1 MTQMPGSRGRGDV
14 PNSIRP
20 GDVIADRYRMVDLL
34 RETSGGLFWRAHDQ
48 VLARHVAFHVIRAT
62 DPRAP
67 LLLDAAKRS
76 ATVVDARI
84 LRVLDADE
92 RNDLCYVVN
101 EWGSGQSLD
110 LLLAEG
116 PLSARRAAW
125 IVSEVAETIAKAH
138 DQDQAHGR
146 LVPENVLIDH
156 NGTVKIIGF
165 AVDAALH
172 GLPPGRVTTDTVDL
186 AGILY
191 AALVGKWPGVSRS
204 GLPTAPQSGGQP
216 LRPRKVRAGIPKAL
230 DAICD
235 DVLSPFAHTSGT
247 HTRTIATAAD
257 IHDALVAFVGDPGAL
272 AAAEADQAP
281 LLSWPTRDPD
291 ATQRMAPVDR
301 VEPET
306 VAEPTSEPDP
316 LPDPQPDP
324 QPASDHEATVV
335 AVPLP
340 DDTADIPLEEPDPQE
355 TVAGAPAFETD
366 WLTPR
371 KDNPPPPPSFEQP
384 PERPLYAPDP
394 VRRPRPSATGSGGN
408 GGDRGN
414 GGNGGN
420 GGDQYWPWDSGSGSG
435 PIVAPEPEDEP
446 EGRVPGRSWLL
457 LAAVVATG
465 VIVLA
470 IVAFAVAFDF
480 GGNGGNGSND
490 PTGNSSSPSGQ
501 GSDRAGARI
510 KVSGADDYDPQADP
524 PEENPDDVANVIDGD
539 RATFWSTST
548 YDQNFGPGGL
558 KDGVGVLLD
567 LGKDRGVGEV
577 GIDFGGTPTEFSLY
591 LSNEPPHGVPTGEPA
606 AEEIADRNNVTV
618 SMPEDSSGRYLLVWL
633 TSLPEQ
639 GGFTGEIREITV
651 RS

>member
-110 LLLAEG
+110 ILLAEG

-204 GLPTAPQSGGQP
+204 GLPAAPHSGGQP

-247 HTRTIATAAD
+247 HTKSIATAAD

-301 VEPET
+301 VETET
-306 VAEPTSEPDP
+306 EAEPTPEPEPEPEPGPDP
-316 LPDPQPDP
+316 D
-324 QPASDHEATVV
+324 ATVV
-335 AVPLP
+335 DVPLH
-340 DDTADIPLEEPDPQE
+340 DDTADVPLEEPDPQE
-355 TVAGAPAFETD
+355 TVAGAPAFATD

-371 KDNPPPPPSFEQP
+371 KDNPPPPPNFEQP

-394 VRRPRPSATGSGGN
+394 VRRPRPSAA
-408 GGDRGN
+408 GGDN
-414 GGNGGN
+414 GS
-420 GGDQYWPWDSGSGSG
+420 DYWPWDSGSGSG
-435 PIVAPEPEDEP
+435 PIVTPEPDDQP

-457 LAAVVATG
+457 LAAVIAIG

-470 IVAFAVAFDF
+470 IVASTFDF
-480 GGNGGNGSND
+480 GGNGND
-490 PTGNSSSPSGQ
+490 DPSDDTTSGPSGQ
-501 GSDRAGARI
+501 TSERAGARDQ
-510 KVSGADDYDPQADP
+510 GRQRRRLRP
-524 PEENPDDVANVIDGD
+524 PG
-539 RATFWSTST
+539 
-548 YDQNFGPGGL
+548 
-558 KDGVGVLLD
+558 
-567 LGKDRGVGEV
+567 
-577 GIDFGGTPTEFSLY
+577 
-591 LSNEPPHGVPTGEPA
+591 
-606 AEEIADRNNVTV
+606 
-618 SMPEDSSGRYLLVWL
+618 
-633 TSLPEQ
+633 
-639 GGFTGEIREITV
+639 
-651 RS
+651 

>member
-76 ATVVDARI
+76 ATVVDSRI

-125 IVSEVAETIAKAH
+125 IVSEVAETIARAH
-138 DQDQAHGR
+138 DLDQAHGR

-204 GLPTAPQSGGQP
+204 GLPAAPQSGGQP

-230 DAICD
+230 DSICD
-235 DVLSPFAHTSGT
+235 EVLSPFAHTSGT
-247 HTRTIATAAD
+247 HTKSIATAAD

-281 LLSWPTRDPD
+281 LLSWPARDPD

-301 VEPET
+301 VEPE
-306 VAEPTSEPDP
+306 AEAEAGMTPTLRPPWSACRSTTTPP
-316 LPDPQPDP
+316 TYPWKRP
-324 QPASDHEATVV
+324 
-335 AVPLP
+335 
-340 DDTADIPLEEPDPQE
+340 IPRRRWPEH
-355 TVAGAPAFETD
+355 
-366 WLTPR
+366 
-371 KDNPPPPPSFEQP
+371 PPS
-384 PERPLYAPDP
+384 R
-394 VRRPRPSATGSGGN
+394 
-408 GGDRGN
+408 
-414 GGNGGN
+414 
-420 GGDQYWPWDSGSGSG
+420 
-435 PIVAPEPEDEP
+435 
-446 EGRVPGRSWLL
+446 
-457 LAAVVATG
+457 
-465 VIVLA
+465 
-470 IVAFAVAFDF
+470 
-480 GGNGGNGSND
+480 
-490 PTGNSSSPSGQ
+490 PTG
-501 GSDRAGARI
+501 
-510 KVSGADDYDPQADP
+510 
-524 PEENPDDVANVIDGD
+524 
-539 RATFWSTST
+539 
-548 YDQNFGPGGL
+548 
-558 KDGVGVLLD
+558 
-567 LGKDRGVGEV
+567 
-577 GIDFGGTPTEFSLY
+577 
-591 LSNEPPHGVPTGEPA
+591 
-606 AEEIADRNNVTV
+606 
-618 SMPEDSSGRYLLVWL
+618 
-633 TSLPEQ
+633 
-639 GGFTGEIREITV
+639 
-651 RS
+651 

>member
-125 IVSEVAETIAKAH
+125 IVSEVAETIARAH
-138 DQDQAHGR
+138 DQEQAHGR

-204 GLPTAPQSGGQP
+204 GLPAAPQSGGQP

-247 HTRTIATAAD
+247 HTRSIATAAD

-306 VAEPTSEPDP
+306 RQRLPPGPNQPIPTPPWSTCRSTTTPP
-316 LPDPQPDP
+316 TYPWK
-324 QPASDHEATVV
+324 T
-335 AVPLP
+335 
-340 DDTADIPLEEPDPQE
+340 PDPQE

-394 VRRPRPSATGSGGN
+394 VRRPRPSATGAATAATGATATTG
-408 GGDRGN
+408 RGTPAAAAVPS
-414 GGNGGN
+414 
-420 GGDQYWPWDSGSGSG
+420 WL
-435 PIVAPEPEDEP
+435 AEPEDQP

-457 LAAVVATG
+457 LAAVIATG

-470 IVAFAVAFDF
+470 IVAFALDFDF
-480 GGNGGNGSND
+480 GGNGND
-490 PTGNSSSPSGQ
+490 DPSGDSTSDPSGQ
-501 GSDRAGARI
+501 GTERAGARI
-510 KVSGADDYDPQADP
+510 KVASADDYDPQGDP
-524 PEENPDDVANVIDGD
+524 PEEYPEDVANAIDGD
-539 RATFWSTST
+539 RATVWTTST

-558 KDGVGVLLD
+558 KDGVG
-567 LGKDRGVGEV
+567 
-577 GIDFGGTPTEFSLY
+577 
-591 LSNEPPHGVPTGEPA
+591 A
-606 AEEIADRNNVTV
+606 AAR
-618 SMPEDSSGRYLLVWL
+618 PR
-633 TSLPEQ
+633 Q
-639 GGFTGEIREITV
+639 GP
-651 RS
+651 RSR

>member
-1 MTQMPGSRGRGDV
+1 M

-62 DPRAP
+62 DARAP

-125 IVSEVAETIAKAH
+125 IVSEVAETIARAH
-138 DQDQAHGR
+138 DQEQAHGR

-204 GLPTAPQSGGQP
+204 GLPAAPQSGGQP

-291 ATQRMAPVDR
+291 ATQRMAPVGR
-301 VEPET
+301 GEPET
-306 VAEPTSEPDP
+306 EAATPESDPD
-316 LPDPQPDP
+316 
-324 QPASDHEATVV
+324 ATVIDQPLDDDTDD
-335 AVPLP
+335 VPLE
-340 DDTADIPLEEPDPQE
+340 APDPQE

-394 VRRPRPSATGSGGN
+394 VRRPRPSATGE
-408 GGDRGN
+408 GN

-420 GGDQYWPWDSGSGSG
+420 GEYWPWDSGSG
-435 PIVAPEPEDEP
+435 PIVTREPETQP
-446 EGRVPGRSWLL
+446 EDRGRVPGRSWML
-457 LAAVVATG
+457 LAAVIATG

-470 IVAFAVAFDF
+470 IVAFALDFDF
-480 GGNGGNGSND
+480 GGNGNND
-490 PTGNSSSPSGQ
+490 PGGDPTSDASGQ
-501 GSDRAGARI
+501 ASERAGARI
-510 KVSGADDYDPQADP
+510 KVSSADDYDPQGDP
-524 PEENPDDVANVIDGD
+524 PEEYPEDVANAIDGD
-539 RATFWSTST
+539 RATFWKTST
-548 YDQNFGPGGL
+548 YDQNFGPGGI
-558 KDGVGVLLD
+558 KDGVGLLLD
-567 LGKDRGVGEV
+567 LGKDREVGEV
-577 GIDFGGTPTEFSLY
+577 GVDFGGTPTAFSLY
-591 LSNEPPHGVPTGEPA
+591 LSDEPPSGVPTGDPA
-606 AEEIADRNNVTV
+606 AEDTADQDSVTV

>member
-110 LLLAEG
+110 ILLAEG

-125 IVSEVAETIAKAH
+125 IVSEVAETIARAH
-138 DQDQAHGR
+138 DQEQAHGR

-204 GLPTAPQSGGQP
+204 GLPAAPQSGGQP

-306 VAEPTSEPDP
+306 EAEPTPTRTRTRPGSRRHRGRRAPPRRHRRRTPGSARPPGDGGRSTRLRDRLADP
-316 LPDPQPDP
+316 PQG
-324 QPASDHEATVV
+324 QPATTSELRA
-335 AVPLP
+335 
-340 DDTADIPLEEPDPQE
+340 
-355 TVAGAPAFETD
+355 
-366 WLTPR
+366 TPR
-371 KDNPPPPPSFEQP
+371 ATAL
-384 PERPLYAPDP
+384 RT
-394 VRRPRPSATGSGGN
+394 RPRPPPAPV
-408 GGDRGN
+408 GDRRWQRGQRRQD
-414 GGNGGN
+414 GE
-420 GGDQYWPWDSGSGSG
+420 YWPWDSGSGSG
-435 PIVAPEPEDEP
+435 PIVAPEPEDQP

-457 LAAVVATG
+457 LAAVIAAG

-470 IVAFAVAFDF
+470 IVAFASTSTS
-480 GGNGGNGSND
+480 GGNGND
-490 PTGNSSSPSGQ
+490 DPSGDSTS
-501 GSDRAGARI
+501 GPSRAGHRARG
-510 KVSGADDYDPQADP
+510 SAD
-524 PEENPDDVANVIDGD
+524 
-539 RATFWSTST
+539 
-548 YDQNFGPGGL
+548 
-558 KDGVGVLLD
+558 
-567 LGKDRGVGEV
+567 
-577 GIDFGGTPTEFSLY
+577 
-591 LSNEPPHGVPTGEPA
+591 
-606 AEEIADRNNVTV
+606 
-618 SMPEDSSGRYLLVWL
+618 
-633 TSLPEQ
+633 Q
-639 GGFTGEIREITV
+639 GGRRRRLRPPG
-651 RS
+651 